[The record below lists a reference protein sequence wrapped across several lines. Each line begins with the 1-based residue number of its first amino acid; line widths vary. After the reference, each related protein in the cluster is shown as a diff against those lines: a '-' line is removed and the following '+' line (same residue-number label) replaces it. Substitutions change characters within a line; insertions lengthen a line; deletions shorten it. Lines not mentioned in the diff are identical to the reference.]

1 MINKTQAAENSQ
13 ADLAVLLPTDKPETI
28 QGVLARL
35 RRQTLCKK
43 IEVVITTPNPGAFA
57 ELKQRE
63 TAFAAIHVIPIN
75 NLVPLGNARAEAVRA
90 ATAPFVFLGETHSFA
105 AVDSWA
111 EKLLAKH
118 REGWTIVVP
127 GFKNANP
134 RNGLS
139 WAGFLLDYGNW
150 LEESPPGEIEYWPL
164 NNASCATAPLI
175 DQGDLLEHG
184 LSHGDQLLLALR
196 ERGHKAYL
204 ESTAI
209 LTHLNLTRA
218 WAWFDERWVGGVL
231 VARQRSQSW
240 TMARRILY
248 VLASPLIGLVL
259 FARVLGPARRA
270 IKRHELSIGILASML
285 AGTIVQGFGEM
296 LGYTHLGNGLRSE
309 QRMTEY
315 EINKVRY
322 VSSSSRQ

>member
-1 MINKTQAAENSQ
+1 MANKTQTADSSQ

-35 RRQTLCKK
+35 RRQTISKQ
-43 IEVVITTPNPGAFA
+43 IEVVITTPNPEAFA

-63 TAFAAIHVIPIN
+63 TAFAAIHVILIN
-75 NLVPLGNARAEAVRA
+75 HLVPLGKARAEAVRA
-90 ATAPFVFLGETHSFA
+90 ATATFVFLGETHSFA

-111 EKLLAKH
+111 EKLVTKH

-134 RNGLS
+134 GSSLS
-139 WAGFLLDYGNW
+139 WAGFLLDYGSW

-164 NNASCATAPLI
+164 NNASCATAALI
-175 DQGDLLEHG
+175 DQADLLEHG

-196 ERGHKAYL
+196 ERGHKVYL
-204 ESTAI
+204 ESMAV
-209 LTHLNLTRA
+209 LSHLNLTRA
-218 WAWFDERWVGGVL
+218 GAWFDERWVGGVL

-259 FARVLGPARRA
+259 FSRVLGPARRA
-270 IKRHELSIGILASML
+270 IKRRKLSIGILAAML

-296 LGYTHLGNGLRSE
+296 LGYTHLGSGLRSE

-322 VSSSSRQ
+322 VSSSSRR